1 MGNRKPGW
9 VTGAWRYLY
18 FRSGVAYEMGY
29 GSEGLPTVIP
39 VTDIEFIKART
50 NTVRAINTQK
60 IVANELFITI
70 FTKIIYNM
78 KNYSSFL
85 ESVQF

>member
-1 MGNRKPGW
+1 
-9 VTGAWRYLY
+9 
-18 FRSGVAYEMGY
+18 MGY

-85 ESVQF
+85 MNLNALRGHHVNRSVHNSNELRQLMYKSE

>member
-1 MGNRKPGW
+1 
-9 VTGAWRYLY
+9 
-18 FRSGVAYEMGY
+18 MGY

-85 ESVQF
+85 ESVHF